1 MTTIE
6 KAAATSLK
14 APVLD
19 ASALRSRHD
28 ALRRPYDLAD
38 NDLLERQRRLES
50 NARSYPRRLPIA
62 LARAKGVY
70 VEDVE
75 GRVFI
80 DCLAAAGT
88 LVLGHNHPVPREAM
102 ERAFRDELPLQTLD
116 LATPVKD
123 RFIQDLFSLLPSE
136 LAARARIQF
145 CGPTGTDAVEAALK
159 LVKTATGRSTMLS
172 FHGAYH
178 GMSHGSLSLMGSLG
192 PKRDVGPMMADVQFL
207 PYPYAFRCPFGIGG
221 EPGET
226 AGLRYIQ
233 TLLSDPES
241 GVRAAAGMILEAVQG
256 EGGVVPASDRWLRE
270 LRRIT
275 RAATVPLILDEVQ
288 TGLGRTGRFFA
299 FQHADIVPDV
309 LVLSKAIG
317 GGLPMSV
324 VIYDEALD
332 RWKPG
337 AHAGTF
343 RGNQLAMAAGSA
355 TIQFIRSER
364 LDLHAEAMGQRLRG
378 HLVELQRRHAF
389 IGDVRGRGLMLGMEI
404 VDPAAAPAPAT
415 SLGPGPRPTHG
426 RLAAAL
432 QHACIRRGLI
442 VELGGRDGSTM
453 RFLPP
458 LIITEHEID
467 HVAEILAAAFAAVPL
482 DQVAGVRRA
491 DH

>member
-1 MTTIE
+1 MSSIE
-6 KAAATSLK
+6 MAAAASLK
-14 APVLD
+14 VPILD
-19 ASALRSRHD
+19 ASALRSRHN
-28 ALRRPYDLAD
+28 ALKRPYDLTD
-38 NDLLERQRRLES
+38 NEFLERQRRVES

-70 VEDVE
+70 VEDVA

-88 LVLGHNHPVPREAM
+88 LVLGHNHAVAREAM
-102 ERAFRDELPLQTLD
+102 ERALRDDLPLQTLD

-136 LAARARIQF
+136 LAARAKIQF
-145 CGPTGTDAVEAALK
+145 CGPAGTDAVEAAMK
-159 LVKTATGRSTMLS
+159 LVKTASGRSTMLS

-178 GMSHGSLSLMGSLG
+178 GMSHGSLALMGSLG
-192 PKRDVGPMMADVQFL
+192 PKRDINGLMPDVQFL

-233 TLLSDPES
+233 TVLTDPES
-241 GVRAAAGMILEAVQG
+241 GVRPPAGMILEAIQG

-275 RAATVPLILDEVQ
+275 RAASVPMILDEIQ

-324 VIYDEALD
+324 VIYDESLD

-355 TIQFIRSER
+355 TIQFVRTER
-364 LDLHAEAMGQRLRG
+364 LDQHAEAMGQRLRG
-378 HLVELQRRHAF
+378 HLLDLQRRYAF
-389 IGDVRGRGLMLGMEI
+389 VGDVRGRGLMLGMEI
-404 VDPAAAPAPAT
+404 VDPAAGPGPAT
-415 SLGPGPRPTHG
+415 VLGPGPRPTHG
-426 RLAAAL
+426 KLASAL
-432 QHACIRRGLI
+432 QQACIRRGLI
-442 VELGGRDGSTM
+442 LELGGRDGATM

-458 LIITEHEID
+458 LIITEHEVD
-467 HVAEILAAAFAAVPL
+467 HVGEILAAAFASVPL
-482 DQVAGVRRA
+482 DVDGARR
-491 DH
+491 DDR